1 MLKEEDLL
9 GNKKKSS
16 IRIYDPQSGE
26 VEVLSEAIVTGRP
39 FSYAKY
45 LIFCWNKFDS
55 DS

>member
-16 IRIYDPQSGE
+16 IRIYEALSGE
-26 VEVLSEAIVTGRP
+26 AESWSEAIVTGTLLP
-39 FSYAKY
+39 YTKY
-45 LIFCWNKFDS
+45 LIFCWDKFDS